1 MTKKPNTL
9 DKMLV
14 VLFLGGLLLMITIL
28 TVGVIDNRLRV
39 IELEHDVV
47 DLKNR
52 NVELQ
57 IIIDE
62 LEEEKLK

>member
-9 DKMLV
+9 DKILI

-47 DLKNR
+47 ELKNR

-57 IIIDE
+57 IIINE
-62 LEEEKLK
+62 LEEELK